1 MFLQPMLSATLN
13 QFLIFGFVFLIYIA
27 KVMGAPMNVISD
39 SRVLPLHLIRES
51 LMHYYLTIVMSIILP

>member
-1 MFLQPMLSATLN
+1 MLQYYKCN
-13 QFLIFGFVFLIYIA
+13 NININYIA

-51 LMHYYLTIVMSIILP
+51 LMHYLTIVMSTIHP